1 MKRINVILMSLAL
14 GLALLAGCGAPA
26 DTPANGSSP
35 APAAPG
41 TSQPEADGTVYHL
54 TVSSPKNDK
63 AEAPFIEWLHELEEL
78 SGGRLQFDIYTSNA
92 LYQQSEVISAMAAGM
107 CDLCDLSLSE
117 EPSTF
122 ALNSNIISLPFM
134 GMGYDN
140 DWIYQTLYDE
150 YEALRQEYANAG
162 VVLIDYSY
170 NPPFNL
176 HFSTSTP
183 ISVPSDLKGLKVVTT
198 SDILSSFIAEQGGA
212 PVSQPITEWYNSLE
226 KGVATGLVAHANNIY
241 NFGIIEL
248 LEQDLIFG
256 EGSGITTNLN
266 AYLWAE
272 ESWNSLPEDLR
283 QLVLDNVDKLHAENN
298 NSQQAQVRQSDAA
311 CQENGNVITVLTE
324 EEIALWRDAAG
335 SVLSD
340 KLNQL
345 EADTGTDVRAIYER
359 ALELSAQ

>member
-1 MKRINVILMSLAL
+1 MKRIFAVMLSLSLM
-14 GLALLAGCGAPA
+14 LAGLSGCGTPGQPA
-26 DTPANGSSP
+26 ETSPQPSQGSAQP
-35 APAAPG
+35 APD
-41 TSQPEADGTVYHL
+41 STVYTL

-107 CDLCDLSLSE
+107 CDICDLSLSE

-134 GMGYDN
+134 GMGYEN
-140 DWIYQTLYDE
+140 DWIYQTLYEE
-150 YEALRQEYANAG
+150 YEALRQEYENAG
-162 VVLIDYSY
+162 VILIDYSY

-176 HFSTSTP
+176 HFSTDTP
-183 ISVPSDLKGLKVVTT
+183 VKTPADLKGVKVVTT

-212 PVSQPITEWYNSLE
+212 PVNQPITEWYNSLE

-248 LEQDLIFG
+248 LKQDLIFG

-272 ESWNSLPEDLR
+272 NSWNNLPADLQ
-283 QLVLDNVDKLHAENN
+283 QLVLDNVDKLHESNN
-298 NSQQAQVRQSDAA
+298 ASQQAQVLQSDEA
-311 CQENGNVITVLTE
+311 CQENGNVITVLSDD
-324 EEIALWRDAAG
+324 EIAVWRDAAD
-335 SVLSD
+335 SVISGKLS
-340 KLNQL
+340 QI
-345 EADTGTDVRAIYER
+345 EADTGAPVREMYER
-359 ALELSAQ
+359 ALELAAQ